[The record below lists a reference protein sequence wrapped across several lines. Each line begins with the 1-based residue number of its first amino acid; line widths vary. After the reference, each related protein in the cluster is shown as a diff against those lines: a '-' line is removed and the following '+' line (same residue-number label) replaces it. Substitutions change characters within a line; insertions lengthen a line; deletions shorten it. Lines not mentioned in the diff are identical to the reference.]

1 MKLLDAVNTVLP
13 YLGEHPVTDLD
24 TAHPTVDLILAA
36 IERQR
41 SSLLAE
47 GWWFNERTLTLPV
60 NTDGKIDTPTEII
73 SIYGLD
79 CDVEIR
85 GDDLIDT
92 YTGSWLFSAPI
103 KVEVIEDTKFEHLPL
118 YAAHYVTYIAA
129 CEIYTADFGVENSVQ
144 MLQSFASQAMEKLK
158 QENLRKRRYNS
169 SAFKRSGR
177 FGRIR
182 SQIKWH

>member
-60 NTDGKIDTPTEII
+60 NT
-73 SIYGLD
+73 
-79 CDVEIR
+79 
-85 GDDLIDT
+85 
-92 YTGSWLFSAPI
+92 A
-103 KVEVIEDTKFEHLPL
+103 
-118 YAAHYVTYIAA
+118 
-129 CEIYTADFGVENSVQ
+129 
-144 MLQSFASQAMEKLK
+144 
-158 QENLRKRRYNS
+158 
-169 SAFKRSGR
+169 GR
-177 FGRIR
+177 LMHPQRLLV
-182 SQIKWH
+182 SMV

>member
-13 YLGEHPVTDLD
+13 YMGEHPVTDTD
-24 TAHPTVDLILAA
+24 TAHPSVDLILAA
-36 IERQR
+36 IDRQR
-41 SSLLAE
+41 QMLLAE
-47 GWWFNERTLTLPV
+47 GWWFNEKTRTLPV
-60 NTDGKIDTPTEII
+60 NTDGKIDAPTDII
-73 SIYGLD
+73 SLYGLD

-92 YTGSWLFSAPI
+92 YTGSWLFSSPVT
-103 KVEVIEDTKFEHLPL
+103 VELITDEPFEYLPL
-118 YAAHYVTYIAA
+118 YAAMYITYMAA
-129 CEIYTADFGVENSVQ
+129 IEVYTADFGVENSVQ